1 MAAIPPQGPGKVAVC
16 TKCPNMPVAGICLP
30 AWTTR
35 SRGAGPRRGVIGQ
48 TGTNRN
54 FAGALHPILIRYH

>member
-16 TKCPNMPVAGICLP
+16 TKCPNMPVAGIWLP

-35 SRGAGPRRGVIGQ
+35 PRGAGPRRGVIGQ
-48 TGTNRN
+48 MGTNRN
-54 FAGALHPILIRYH
+54 FAGALGL